1 MNGAESLVRTLVA
14 GGVEVSFTNP
24 GTSEMHFVAALDRVE
39 GMRCV
44 LFLFEGGATGAAD
57 GYARMADKPAS
68 TLLHLG
74 PGLGNGLANL
84 HNAKRAR
91 SPVVNIVGEHAT
103 YHRAYDAPLTS
114 DIERIARPVSAWVKT
129 SESSLHV
136 AEDGAAAIA
145 AARAAPGGVA
155 TLILPADTAWGDGG
169 EVAPVSALAPHARV
183 EDDRIREAAAALRSG
198 EPVVILLGDRALRA
212 RGLDLAERIASATG
226 ATVKAQVSNARMER
240 GAGRAFVDRVP
251 YPVDAALASL
261 AGAKHLLVIGTAA
274 PVAFFA
280 YPGKPSELAPPDC
293 RVQVVASPAED
304 QLDALERLAESVA
317 GTASAERPGVARP
330 AVGRSRPVIPQG
342 ALDSDTIAL
351 ALGAL
356 LPEGAIVCDESVTT
370 GRNFFTATRDAP
382 PHDWLQLTG
391 GAIGLGVPL
400 ATGAAIA
407 CPDRKVVNLQADG
420 SALYTA
426 QALWTQARENL
437 DVLTLVWAN
446 RSYAILHA
454 ELANVGANPGR
465 KAIDMLTLD
474 HPPVDWVALAKGYG
488 VEACRVSDLGGF
500 VSALRSGLS
509 RRGPFLVEVLL

>member
-14 GGVEVSFTNP
+14 GGVEVSLTNP

-84 HNAKRAR
+84 HNARRANT
-91 SPVVNIVGEHAT
+91 PIVNIVGEHAT

-114 DIERIARPVSAWVKT
+114 DIEGIARPVSAWVKT

-155 TLILPADTAWGDGG
+155 TLILPADTAWGEGG
-169 EVAPVSALAPHARV
+169 EVAPMPAIPGHARV
-183 EDDRIREAAAALRSG
+183 DDERIREAAAALRSG

-212 RGLDLAERIASATG
+212 RGLDLAERIAAATG
-226 ATVKAQVSNARMER
+226 ATVKAQVSNARIAR
-240 GAGRAFVDRVP
+240 GAGRPFVERVP

-261 AGAKHLLVIGTAA
+261 AGTKHLLVIGTAA

-280 YPGKPSELAPPDC
+280 YPGKPSALAPPDC
-293 RVQVVASPAED
+293 RVQIVASPAED

-317 GTASAERPGVARP
+317 KPGAAPTLRTAGPRPEVPR
-330 AVGRSRPVIPQG
+330 G
-342 ALDSDTIAL
+342 ALDSDTIGL

-356 LPEGAIVCDESVTT
+356 LPADAIVCDESITT
-370 GRNFFTATRDAP
+370 GRNFFQATRDAP
-382 PHDWLQLTG
+382 PHDWLQITG
-391 GAIGLGVPL
+391 GAIGIGIPL

-407 CPDRKVVNLQADG
+407 CPDRKVVNLQSDG
-420 SALYTA
+420 SGLYTA

-446 RSYAILHA
+446 RSYAILRA

-488 VEACRVSDLGGF
+488 VEACRVDDLDGF

-509 RRGPFLVEVLL
+509 RRGPYLVEVLL